1 MWLGILTPGA
11 HPSRPMSIAEAT
23 VFAWTPE
30 GRHRIDGP
38 FAMVHGGLRTL
49 RRTFHGQGLV
59 ACPPRCFVCLE
70 PCPVPDTDEVR
81 AFDGMTDS
89 SGAAPGGLPTP
100 RDPAA
105 AVLAFVHL
113 ADLDGPGETPL
124 DEEVIVVLAGAPLA
138 VLVPL
143 ECVPRMILLLAVA
156 TGDGSAPAC
165 TDCGLALPGSDAQR
179 AANEAGATARRPAPS
194 RRVRGR
200 RAA

>member
-11 HPSRPMSIAEAT
+11 HPSRPISIAEAT

-70 PCPVPDTDEVR
+70 PCPMPDTDEVR

-89 SGAAPGGLPTP
+89 SGAA
-100 RDPAA
+100 
-105 AVLAFVHL
+105 AFRSACAQAGVPVQDYSHRG
-113 ADLDGPGETPL
+113 DLSCGSTIG
-124 DEEVIVVLAGAPLA
+124 PLA
-138 VLVPL
+138 SAQLAIRTGDVGMAQLSMHSARELMAVSDVAAMVAAFTAW
-143 ECVPRMILLLAVA
+143 CVP
-156 TGDGSAPAC
+156 D
-165 TDCGLALPGSDAQR
+165 
-179 AANEAGATARRPAPS
+179 
-194 RRVRGR
+194 
-200 RAA
+200 